1 VAVNFGI
8 MKLVFLGI
16 VAYEAWIIPRPVKLP
31 KP

>member
-1 VAVNFGI
+1 